1 MTDIST
7 TPTLTAGPWTVDPS
21 HSSVGFEAR
30 HAMVTKVRG
39 LFTKYDA
46 DVQIAEDVTKS
57 TVRASVDLLSVDTGN
72 EQRDEHLRSSDF
84 FLVEQHPTMEFES
97 TSIDRIDDENYK
109 LHGNLTV
116 RGASRPVTFDLEF
129 NGVTVDPWG
138 NDRAGF
144 SAVAVVNRK
153 DWGLEW
159 NVPLERGLGVLVGD
173 KVKILLEVAVTR
185 QPETTDDA
193 S

>member
-1 MTDIST
+1 MTDT
-7 TPTLTAGPWTVDPS
+7 RTAPATLTAGTWTVDPS

-39 LFTKYDA
+39 QFTTYDA
-46 DVQIAEDVTKS
+46 DVQIAEDVTQS
-57 TVRASVDLLSVDTGN
+57 TVRATVDLSSVDTGS

-84 FLVEQHPTMEFES
+84 FLVEEHPTMEFVS
-97 TSIDRIDDENYK
+97 SSIERVDLETYK

-116 RGASRPVTFDLEF
+116 RGVSRPITFDLEF

-159 NVPLERGLGVLVGD
+159 NVPLERGLGVLVSD
-173 KVKILLEVAVTR
+173 KVKILLEIAVTR
-185 QPETTDDA
+185 NVPDA